1 MFRFG
6 SVSGYQ
12 GVTLEPNLLF
22 RFFSKRLKQLKV
34 SVPPKIFKEDEDD
47 ENKIHRLSF
56 DEFFLVFY

>member
-6 SVSGYQ
+6 AVSGYQ

-22 RFFSKRLKQLKV
+22 RFFSKRFKQLKV

-47 ENKIHRLSF
+47 ERFWQIGRN
-56 DEFFLVFY
+56 